1 MTVLER
7 HLTSVESLLAPQVTG
22 AVAAVRG
29 LSVLVNDLRVRVGT
43 MVRLE
48 QQGTPALRAGRNGS
62 RLGERCG
69 LRGEVVGFDGPR
81 CIVMLFDA
89 AEGIAPGTPVVAEPW
104 GQCVPVG
111 RSLLGR
117 VIDSLGNPIDDKPA
131 PLDVAMRPIAP
142 EPIGAL
148 QRSRICEPLVTGVR
162 AIDGMLTVGKG
173 QRVGIFSGAGVGKST
188 LLASIARNT
197 SADVNVIALVGERG
211 REVREFIER
220 TLSPESLARSV
231 IVVATSDETPV
242 RRVRAA
248 SVAAA
253 VAEFFRDEG
262 ADVLLLMD
270 SITRFAQAQRQIGL
284 TVGEQAATK
293 GYTPSVFAMLPM
305 LLERA
310 GAVEGAGSITG
321 LYAVLVEGDDIN
333 EPVSDTARGVL
344 DGHIVLSR
352 TLAAR
357 AHFPAIDVRDSVSRL
372 AEEVSDEAQRE
383 ARRMMM
389 RLIANYGDAEDLI
402 NIGAY
407 ARGSNPD
414 IDIAI
419 DMKPIIDQFLQQQ
432 PHDAAPYPETC
443 KAMLDIAAQAARS
456 RMQHAN
462 APKASRPGAKSTHQR
477 VNEGQS

>member
-7 HLTSVESLLAPQVTG
+7 HLSAVESLLSPEVAGT
-22 AVAAVRG
+22 VAAVRG

-43 MVRLE
+43 MVRLCSNSPANS
-48 QQGTPALRAGRNGS
+48 QQRKTSSPL
-62 RLGERCG
+62 

-81 CIVMLFDA
+81 SIVMLFDP
-89 AEGIAPGTPVVAEPW
+89 AEGIAPGTEVVAEPW

-117 VIDSLGNPIDDKPA
+117 VIDALGNPIDGKPA
-131 PLDVAMRPIAP
+131 PLDVAIRPVTPAPIA
-142 EPIGAL
+142 AL
-148 QRSRICEPLVTGVR
+148 QRSRIREPLVTGVR
-162 AIDGMLTVGKG
+162 AIDGMLTIGKG

-188 LLASIARNT
+188 LLATIARNT

-211 REVREFIER
+211 REVREFIES

-231 IVVATSDETPV
+231 IIVATSDESPV

-248 SVAAA
+248 TVAAT

-262 ADVLLLMD
+262 ADVMLLMD

-284 TVGEQAATK
+284 TVGEQPATK
-293 GYTPSVFAMLPM
+293 GYTPSVFAMLPA

-333 EPVSDTARGVL
+333 EPVSDAARGVL

-352 TLAAR
+352 KLAAR
-357 AHFPAIDVRDSVSRL
+357 AHFPAIEVRDSISRL
-372 AEEVSDEAQRE
+372 AEEVSDGAQKE
-383 ARRMMM
+383 ARHMLM
-389 RLIANYGDAEDLI
+389 RLIASYGDAEDLI

-419 DMKPIIDQFLQQQ
+419 ELKPMIDHFLQQK
-432 PHDAAPYPETC
+432 PSETAPFPETC
-443 KAMLDIAAQAARS
+443 KAMLEIASHAARS
-456 RMQHAN
+456 MQT
-462 APKASRPGAKSTHQR
+462 KRGGKEQVRTQR
-477 VNEGQS
+477 SS